1 MKDIRTTKGKDVG
14 PEITNIFKSGHHFF
28 KTHGCKW
35 NLEMGHITHPKATA
49 PAIASPKAADLPRP
63 LAAVNATV
71 LLRVFSEMASINL
84 RTAFAWWSEK
94 RREQKGAVVKLLS
107 ELSLLRP
114 TTNARQSFLEQEEGE
129 KDNMGKLNIKSQ
141 INNVKEAVILK
152 LARSKYRSTINTAQL
167 LLSRHWPH
175 NIFSTTGRCTCL
187 GSYQRRRMNIPGQW
201 EDLLWKSFKA
211 VHRSGSLHT
220 NLQFLSG
227 YSERNCCRALI
238 CTSQWFS
245 NDSRKSVRDR
255 NEGTT
260 KPDIDYEDYRRNVDF
275 SRPASCLHSSPSTVL
290 NFIKKITV
298 IVFELPCPTNFKEA
312 FSLKQPPSMFILSD
326 LITCKMRQT
335 SAPTFTC
342 QMHSIFSLNTTPTWS
357 RVLQPSTKTPTG
369 CVSCKLSF
377 SSFSSK
383 SCGRRLSS
391 YKHSI

>member
-1 MKDIRTTKGKDVG
+1 
-14 PEITNIFKSGHHFF
+14 
-28 KTHGCKW
+28 
-35 NLEMGHITHPKATA
+35 
-49 PAIASPKAADLPRP
+49 
-63 LAAVNATV
+63 
-71 LLRVFSEMASINL
+71 
-84 RTAFAWWSEK
+84 
-94 RREQKGAVVKLLS
+94 
-107 ELSLLRP
+107 
-114 TTNARQSFLEQEEGE
+114 
-129 KDNMGKLNIKSQ
+129 MGKLNIKSR

-167 LLSRHWPH
+167 LLSWHRPH
-175 NIFSTTGRCTCL
+175 NIFSMTGRCTCL
-187 GSYQRRRMNIPGQW
+187 GSYQRRRMNT
-201 EDLLWKSFKA
+201 

-245 NDSRKSVRDR
+245 DDSRKSVRDR

-260 KPDIDYEDYRRNVDF
+260 KPDIDYEDYRWNVDF
-275 SRPASCLHSSPSTVL
+275 SRSASCLHSSPSTVL
-290 NFIKKITV
+290 NFIKKITDT
-298 IVFELPCPTNFKEA
+298 VFELPCPTNFKEA

-335 SAPTFTC
+335 SAPTLTC
-342 QMHSIFSLNTTPTWS
+342 QMHSIFSLSTTPTWS